1 MNFRGEKME
10 KQRKITY
17 SAYKIGNKTA
27 LVCAVYKT
35 ENAPKIKDTLIKL
48 MQSEIKEKNDK
59 KLCN

>member
-1 MNFRGEKME
+1 ME